1 MSNLINYR
9 PTAQVVPGCIAPGK
23 SPTDYFEAAGYG
35 QNGSGLQTNKLS
47 KVQLKFVPMDKCQE
61 SYDSITLSSES
72 QLCAQ
77 SYREDIGEQDT
88 CYGDSGSPLQ
98 YMNSNYT
105 ANDGETYD
113 VPTIVGI
120 TSFGIGCAYG
130 HPSVYVELS
139 NYIDW
144 MESVIMP

>member
-1 MSNLINYR
+1 MIISIFR
-9 PTAQVVPGCIAPGK
+9 PTHQVLPACVASGYP
-23 SPTDYFEAAGYG
+23 STEYFEAAGYG

-47 KVQLKFVPMDKCQE
+47 KVQLKFTPMEKCQKSYE
-61 SYDSITLSSES
+61 SVILSSDT

-77 SYREDIGEQDT
+77 SYRDDIEEQDT

-98 YMNSNYT
+98 FMNSNYI
-105 ANDGETYD
+105 ADDGQTYE

-130 HPSVYVELS
+130 HPSVYVKVS

-144 MESVIMP
+144 LESVIMP

>member
-1 MSNLINYR
+1 M
-9 PTAQVVPGCIAPGK
+9 
-23 SPTDYFEAAGYG
+23 E
-35 QNGSGLQTNKLS
+35 
-47 KVQLKFVPMDKCQE
+47 KCQE
-61 SYDSITLSSES
+61 SYDSITLSSDS

-77 SYREDIGEQDT
+77 SYRDDIEEQDT

-98 YMNSNYT
+98 YMSSNT
-105 ANDGETYD
+105 TSDGEIYQ
-113 VPTIVGI
+113 VPTIVGL

-130 HPSVYVELS
+130 HPSVYVRVS